1 MIKLAKRWLPC
12 QHRPLKAH
20 LRNIAA
26 GSSREKYLVTSIL
39 PLTCSWISATAL
51 HASRNVLQRFFSTT
65 TQNGMSSMVTRGTA
79 QLEFAVHTK
88 PESVSL
94 RAQPNESPENSL
106 VIPGSEELTW

>member
-1 MIKLAKRWLPC
+1 MKLAKRCLPC
-12 QHRPLKAH
+12 QQRPLKAA

-26 GSSREKYLVTSIL
+26 GRSREKYVLASM

-51 HASRNVLQRFFSTT
+51 HASRNVLQKFFSAT
-65 TQNGMSSMVTRGTA
+65 TQNGMSSMVTRGTVP
-79 QLEFAVHTK
+79 LEFAVYTK

-94 RAQPNESPENSL
+94 RVQPNESPENSL